1 MKTAVIYARYSSERQ
16 TEQSI
21 EGQIRECTEYA
32 KRHDIL
38 IEDTYIDR
46 AMTGTNDNR
55 SAFQKMLKDCSKQ
68 AWDIVLVYKLDRF
81 SRNKYEMAMHRRT
94 LRDNDIK
101 LISAKENIPDS
112 PEGIIIESQL
122 EGMAEYYSAE
132 LSQKVR
138 RGMRESRIKGHY
150 TGGGLPY
157 GYKIVN
163 KKPVVDEFKAKVVI
177 RIFKEY
183 LENKYAREIVDGLTN
198 DGIFHKDNK
207 PFAIGV
213 IHKMLRNEKYSGI
226 CHYDGETFENYYPRI
241 VPQALYDLVQRKI
254 QDNHYGKRSDEKYL
268 LKNKITCGLCG
279 KPIASESGTAKNG
292 STKRYYKCMGRKH
305 LRNCK
310 KTILRKELLEDL
322 VIDITLKVLDNEKNA
337 EMIANK
343 ILEVNKQ
350 QVEDDSTI
358 IYLENQKKEKQ
369 KTLDNIMLAI
379 EQGIIT
385 STTKQ
390 RLEELEQNISEI
402 DEQILTA
409 KSENKVRLN
418 KSDIL
423 RFYKKALKKSP
434 ALMIYALVN
443 KVILYD
449 DKIEIYYNY
458 TSEKG
463 TDENDHQPF
472 LFYSEKLFIPIKD
485 YSYNNKNRNLILDA
499 RLFV

>member
-1 MKTAVIYARYSSERQ
+1 
-16 TEQSI
+16 
-21 EGQIRECTEYA
+21 
-32 KRHDIL
+32 
-38 IEDTYIDR
+38 
-46 AMTGTNDNR
+46 
-55 SAFQKMLKDCSKQ
+55 
-68 AWDIVLVYKLDRF
+68 
-81 SRNKYEMAMHRRT
+81 
-94 LRDNDIK
+94 
-101 LISAKENIPDS
+101 
-112 PEGIIIESQL
+112 
-122 EGMAEYYSAE
+122 
-132 LSQKVR
+132 
-138 RGMRESRIKGHY
+138 
-150 TGGGLPY
+150 
-157 GYKIVN
+157 
-163 KKPVVDEFKAKVVI
+163 
-177 RIFKEY
+177 
-183 LENKYAREIVDGLTN
+183 
-198 DGIFHKDNK
+198 
-207 PFAIGV
+207 
-213 IHKMLRNEKYSGI
+213 
-226 CHYDGETFENYYPRI
+226 
-241 VPQALYDLVQRKI
+241 
-254 QDNHYGKRSDEKYL
+254 
-268 LKNKITCGLCG
+268 
-279 KPIASESGTAKNG
+279 
-292 STKRYYKCMGRKH
+292 MGRKH
-305 LRNCK
+305 LKNCK

-418 KSDIL
+418 KADIL

-458 TSEKG
+458 TSEKR

-472 LFYSEKLFIPIKD
+472 LFYSEKLFIPIRD
-485 YSYNNKNRNLILDA
+485 YTYNDKNRNLILDA

>member
-1 MKTAVIYARYSSERQ
+1 
-16 TEQSI
+16 
-21 EGQIRECTEYA
+21 
-32 KRHDIL
+32 
-38 IEDTYIDR
+38 
-46 AMTGTNDNR
+46 
-55 SAFQKMLKDCSKQ
+55 
-68 AWDIVLVYKLDRF
+68 
-81 SRNKYEMAMHRRT
+81 
-94 LRDNDIK
+94 
-101 LISAKENIPDS
+101 
-112 PEGIIIESQL
+112 
-122 EGMAEYYSAE
+122 
-132 LSQKVR
+132 
-138 RGMRESRIKGHY
+138 
-150 TGGGLPY
+150 
-157 GYKIVN
+157 
-163 KKPVVDEFKAKVVI
+163 
-177 RIFKEY
+177 
-183 LENKYAREIVDGLTN
+183 
-198 DGIFHKDNK
+198 
-207 PFAIGV
+207 
-213 IHKMLRNEKYSGI
+213 
-226 CHYDGETFENYYPRI
+226 
-241 VPQALYDLVQRKI
+241 
-254 QDNHYGKRSDEKYL
+254 
-268 LKNKITCGLCG
+268 
-279 KPIASESGTAKNG
+279 
-292 STKRYYKCMGRKH
+292 MGRKH

-322 VIDITLKVLDNEKNA
+322 VIDITLKVLDNERNA

-458 TSEKG
+458 TSE
-463 TDENDHQPF
+463 
-472 LFYSEKLFIPIKD
+472 
-485 YSYNNKNRNLILDA
+485 
-499 RLFV
+499 